1 MTTVFRDSITHEQP
15 VTTTALTA
23 TTSLTLTGASV
34 VGLKVAVPITATSLV
49 GTTVYRVLSP
59 YAGTVSAIKSV
70 LQGALTTGNATLTGK
85 INGVAITTGVL
96 TLTQAGSAPG
106 DIDTCS
112 PTAAKTVAVG
122 DELSWTVGGTND
134 AAVGAAGYFEITRSA

>member
-1 MTTVFRDSITHEQP
+1 MTAIFRDTLTFEQP
-15 VTTTALTA
+15 VTLN
-23 TTSLTLTGASV
+23 GV
-34 VGLKVAVPITATSLV
+34 VGLKAAVPITATSLV

-59 YAGTVSAIKSV
+59 YAGTVSMIKSV
-70 LQGALTTGNATLTGK
+70 IQGALTTGNATLTAK
-85 INGVAITTGVL
+85 INGVAITTGIL

-112 PTAAKTVAVG
+112 PTAANTVAVG

-134 AAVGAAGYFEITRSA
+134 AAVGAAGYFEITRSV